1 MLIMIISMI
10 TIRIGAIAFEITG
23 LPRSKSI
30 FQAVSCYTQTGFTTS
45 ESELIAADPRRRK
58 IALFLI
64 LFGNASSVT
73 LIAALAGHL
82 YKILDPPAGLVFDI
96 PALSIH
102 IALSQHGHSVARVV
116 ELCVLSGAS
125 YYFFMHSK
133 TFSKFLDFIKGH
145 YFKHDPCI
153 TPMNEIQLDTDG
165 NGVFVLFVRKNS
177 ALVGQTLDDAVSIL
191 TNREIKLISL
201 VRNDKLIQNPD
212 NAEKIL
218 HMDKIICIAQE
229 KAVYDFDQQEAKDNQ
244 SSEEANK

>member
-1 MLIMIISMI
+1 
-10 TIRIGAIAFEITG
+10 
-23 LPRSKSI
+23 
-30 FQAVSCYTQTGFTTS
+30 
-45 ESELIAADPRRRK
+45 
-58 IALFLI
+58 
-64 LFGNASSVT
+64 
-73 LIAALAGHL
+73 
-82 YKILDPPAGLVFDI
+82 
-96 PALSIH
+96 
-102 IALSQHGHSVARVV
+102 
-116 ELCVLSGAS
+116 
-125 YYFFMHSK
+125 
-133 TFSKFLDFIKGH
+133 
-145 YFKHDPCI
+145 
-153 TPMNEIQLDTDG
+153 MNEIQLDTDG